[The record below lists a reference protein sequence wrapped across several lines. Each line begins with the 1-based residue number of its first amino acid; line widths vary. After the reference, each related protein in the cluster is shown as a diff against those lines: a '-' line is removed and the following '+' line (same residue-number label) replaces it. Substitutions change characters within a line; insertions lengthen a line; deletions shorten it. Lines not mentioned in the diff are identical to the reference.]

1 MKIRRI
7 LESVIRY
14 RLFQQ
19 KAVVV
24 MGPRQCGKTTLIK
37 SLTST
42 LDKSVLWLNGDEADV
57 QSMLSN
63 TTSTALRSL
72 IGKHEVLVIDEA
84 QRIENIGV
92 TIKLLVDQ
100 VPQVQVLA
108 SGSSAFELSNRINEP
123 LTGRKFEFHLY
134 PFSFEER
141 SMHYGSIDEN
151 RLLERRLVFGC
162 YPDVVINS
170 GQEEELL
177 RSLSDSYLYK
187 DILSFEQLR
196 KPALLSKLLQA
207 LALQVASEV
216 SYNELGQ
223 LIGADNQTIERYID
237 LLEKAYI
244 VFRLPSL
251 NRNLRNEIKKS
262 RKIYFYDNGI
272 RNAIIRNF
280 QPIDLRTDKG
290 QLWENYLMSERVKYN
305 QFHLLYPN
313 TYFWRTLQQQEIDYI
328 EEFSGQL
335 HAYEFKWKATGKN
348 KPSLT
353 FQKAYPESSFQ
364 TLHTG
369 NYQVWLSNPNLRV
382 V

>member
-1 MKIRRI
+1 MKIDRL
-7 LESVIRY
+7 LEPIIRA
-14 RLFQQ
+14 RLFLQ
-19 KAVVV
+19 KAIVV

-37 SLTST
+37 SITST
-42 LDKSVLWLNGDEADV
+42 LDKSILWLNGDEADV

-63 TTSTALRSL
+63 TTSTALRSMV
-72 IGKHEVLVIDEA
+72 GRHDVVVIDEA

-100 VPQVQVLA
+100 IPQVQVIA
-108 SGSSAFELSNRINEP
+108 SGSSSFELSNRINEP
-123 LTGRKFEFHLY
+123 LTGRKYEFFLY
-134 PFSFEER
+134 PFSFEEL
-141 SMHYGSIDEN
+141 STHFGNLDEK
-151 RLLERRLVFGC
+151 RLLERRLIFGS

-170 GQEEELL
+170 GNGEELL

-196 KPALLSKLLQA
+196 KPALLTKLLQA

-251 NRNLRNEIKKS
+251 SRNLRNEIKKS

-280 QPIDLRTDKG
+280 QPINLRTDKE
-290 QLWENYLMSERVKYN
+290 QLWENYLISERVKYN

-313 TYFWRTLQQQEIDYI
+313 TYFWRTQQQQQEIDYI
-328 EEFSGQL
+328 EDIGGQL
-335 HAYEFKWKATGKN
+335 HAFEIKWKATGKN
-348 KPSLT
+348 KPSFT
-353 FQKAYPESSFQ
+353 FRKSYPESTFQ
-364 TLHTG
+364 TLDIG
-369 NYQVWLSNPNLRV
+369 NYHEWLNNS
-382 V
+382 

>member
-1 MKIRRI
+1 MKIKRI
-7 LESVIRY
+7 LEASIRA
-14 RLFQQ
+14 RLFLQ
-19 KAVVV
+19 KAIIL

-37 SLTST
+37 ELTAT
-42 LDKSVLWLNGDEADV
+42 LEKSILWLNGDEMDV
-57 QSMLSN
+57 QSLLSN

-72 IGKHEVLVIDEA
+72 IGKNEVIVIDEA

-92 TIKLLVDQ
+92 TLKLLVDQ
-100 VPQVQVLA
+100 IPEVQVIA
-108 SGSSAFELSNRINEP
+108 SGSSSFELSNRLNEP

-134 PFSFEER
+134 PFCFRELSTNSGILEEK
-141 SMHYGSIDEN
+141 

-162 YPDVVINS
+162 YPEVVINS
-170 GQEEELL
+170 GLEEELL
-177 RSLSDSYLYK
+177 RALSDSYLYK

-251 NRNLRNEIKKS
+251 SRNLRNEIKKS

-280 QPIDLRTDKG
+280 QPINLRTDKG
-290 QLWENYLMSERVKYN
+290 QLWENYLISERLKYN

-313 TYFWRTLQQQEIDYI
+313 TYFWRTQQQQEIDYI

-335 HAYEFKWKATGKN
+335 HAYEFKWKGTGKN
-348 KPSLT
+348 RPSLT
-353 FQKAYPESSFQ
+353 FQKSYPESTFQ
-364 TLHTG
+364 TLNTS
-369 NYQVWLSNPNLRV
+369 NYHLWLNNT
-382 V
+382 